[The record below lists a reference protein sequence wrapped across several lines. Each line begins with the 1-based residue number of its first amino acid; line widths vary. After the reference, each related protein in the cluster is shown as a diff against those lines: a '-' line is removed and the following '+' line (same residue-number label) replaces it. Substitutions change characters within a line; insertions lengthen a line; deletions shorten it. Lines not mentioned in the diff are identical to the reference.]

1 MSIAITVFALIVLT
15 AIGHLAWGAILVGR
29 DYDAGQQH

>member
-1 MSIAITVFALIVLT
+1 MSIALIVFAAAVLT

-29 DYDAGQQH
+29 DYDAGEQA